1 MVGTVDKKK
10 GCAQLDTSSA
20 FYNKWLSGFKTGY

>member
-1 MVGTVDKKK
+1 MVEESRKKE

-20 FYNKWLSGFKTGY
+20 FYNKWLSGIKTGY

>member
-1 MVGTVDKKK
+1 MVEESGGKK

-20 FYNKWLSGFKTGY
+20 FYNKWLSGIKTGY